1 VIDRLA
7 IGTAQ
12 FGQRYGIANR
22 GGGVTID
29 QARSILEV
37 AASAGID
44 TLDTAMAYGDC
55 EAWLGKIGVER
66 WRVVSK
72 LPAVS
77 ESCKDLAGWAQH
89 RVHSS
94 LKTLGIERLH
104 ALLLHSPGQLLGP
117 QGDALYRALIRLR
130 EQGLTKKIGVSVY
143 GPAELES
150 YIRRFDLD
158 ITQAPFNVVDRR
170 LLSSGLL
177 TVLQQSGVEIHARSV
192 FLQGL
197 LLMNAES
204 RPAAFGRWQPLWE
217 RWQQWLAQQ
226 NVTALQA
233 AVSFALSRPEI
244 DRVIVGIDCCRHLDD
259 ILDIARAP
267 LALVFPRDL
276 ESTESALIDPSQ
288 WNSHEKM

>member
-1 VIDRLA
+1 MIDRLA

-12 FGQRYGIANR
+12 FGQRYGIANH
-22 GGGVTID
+22 GGVTID

-44 TLDTAMAYGDC
+44 TLDTAMAYGTC
-55 EAWLGKIGVER
+55 EAWLGEIGVAR

-72 LPAVS
+72 LPAVD
-77 ESCKDLAGWAQH
+77 ESCTDLVGWAE
-89 RVHSS
+89 RILHSS

-143 GPAELES
+143 SPAELES
-150 YIRRFDLD
+150 YIRRFDFD
-158 ITQAPFNVVDRR
+158 ITQIPFNVVDRR
-170 LLSSGLL
+170 LLTSGLL
-177 TVLQQSGVEIHARSV
+177 AVLQQSGVEIHARSV

-204 RPAAFGRWQPLWE
+204 QLQAFGRWRPLWE
-217 RWQQWLAQQ
+217 RWQEWLARQR
-226 NVTALQA
+226 VTALQA
-233 AVSFALSRPEI
+233 TVSFALSRPEI
-244 DRVIVGIDCCRHLDD
+244 DRIIVGIDCRRHLDD

-267 LALVFPRDL
+267 LALVFPADL

-288 WNSHEKM
+288 WSSHEKM